1 MAVLTIARVHGSQ
14 FGLPN
19 PGLLPTKKE
28 MLEQQAVVAEAIDSL
43 ERSGVEAWGQVA
55 TTRRDATII
64 TRAARAHGV
73 TQVLV
78 VSPVV
83 PRWRRFVEGDTARDV
98 RRRIRKEAVVES
110 ISV

>member
-1 MAVLTIARVHGSQ
+1 MAVLTIARVYGSQ

-19 PGLLPTKKE
+19 PGLMPTKRE
-28 MLEQQAVVAEAIDSL
+28 MAQQRALVNEAIERL

-64 TRAARAHGV
+64 ARAARAHGV

-78 VSPVV
+78 VSPDV

-98 RRRIRKEAVVES
+98 RRRIGKEAVVEG